1 MPRGAIEWRNE
12 GEVSS
17 VDVRCGGLS
26 GRTNPGSIAT
36 GPPMQMPVPSISKSH
51 IQGLNLPDLTDS
63 VEFLRGGF
71 WRRAVALFIDLVAV
85 VAVLQVTAL
94 ALFPLSNGHVQF
106 SAGLLY
112 DLNCEYLES
121 VPKGLSI
128 SIEFDANSITDCQ
141 QSLLGLPTSRALS
154 VSRITRDSAV
164 TKVAQIRHMLD
175 AEGRPAS
182 GLPLD
187 ILILPL
193 LIALRFALDRIGG
206 SIGRRICCIR
216 LSNGLN
222 GQYPPAAASMNR
234 RYAAL
239 ALPLAPVWIWSSC
252 AALFPGPELGDP
264 RLYWLCWVGTGI
276 PLLIAALE
284 AADSIIRRRDTF
296 YDRIAGTSV
305 LRLDEKK
312 AVIAMAGVAA
322 PPSLGQ
328 SDSSRPH
335 LMPEPSYVPPPLL
348 PQQASRSRNYIA
360 RHWRGE
366 LSLPVSYWLNGILGA
381 VVVGATVG
389 VLAYAINQ
397 QSDAQPVLWLFSL
410 IATWTSAALLTIW
423 QAVGVWRS
431 ATRYR
436 QRGKRFWGAAAKA
449 LVLLGVAQLAANFVM
464 VGTAQMAGI
473 YEIVSGDARVG
484 PHEFHILANGETL
497 EFSGG
502 ITFGVTQEL
511 ERFLNAM
518 AGVRSVRLNSTGGR
532 ILEAQKM
539 SDMIRSRDLATVVAV
554 DCLSACTI
562 VFLGGKE
569 RLMLPG
575 ARLGFHQPAFRGMTA
590 ADRSAAIATEQLR
603 LQGFGLSSAFAARA
617 TSALPSGM
625 WYPDKDELVRERV
638 ATRVISPTQES
649 PVDRSFVE
657 TSSPD
662 AGGTDMP
669 IARVTVPTAA
679 RSAPAAGLSATG
691 DSTAS
696 TGAAAYGPVR
706 NRVPADLL
714 KRLSSVPRKTT
725 VIPQLAPTPK

>member
-1 MPRGAIEWRNE
+1 
-12 GEVSS
+12 
-17 VDVRCGGLS
+17 
-26 GRTNPGSIAT
+26 
-36 GPPMQMPVPSISKSH
+36 
-51 IQGLNLPDLTDS
+51 
-63 VEFLRGGF
+63 
-71 WRRAVALFIDLVAV
+71 
-85 VAVLQVTAL
+85 
-94 ALFPLSNGHVQF
+94 
-106 SAGLLY
+106 
-112 DLNCEYLES
+112 
-121 VPKGLSI
+121 
-128 SIEFDANSITDCQ
+128 
-141 QSLLGLPTSRALS
+141 
-154 VSRITRDSAV
+154 
-164 TKVAQIRHMLD
+164 
-175 AEGRPAS
+175 
-182 GLPLD
+182 
-187 ILILPL
+187 
-193 LIALRFALDRIGG
+193 
-206 SIGRRICCIR
+206 
-216 LSNGLN
+216 
-222 GQYPPAAASMNR
+222 MNR

-239 ALPLAPVWIWSSC
+239 ALPLAPVWIWSSY
-252 AALFPGPELGDP
+252 AALFPGPELVDP
-264 RLYWLCWVGTGI
+264 RLYWLCWVATGI
-276 PLLIAALE
+276 SLLIAALE
-284 AADSIIRRRDTF
+284 AADSIIRRRDAF

-312 AVIAMAGVAA
+312 AVIAMAGVSA

-335 LMPEPSYVPPPLL
+335 IMPEPSYVPSPLS

-389 VLAYAINQ
+389 ALAYAINQ
-397 QSDAQPVLWLFSL
+397 QSDAQPMLWLFSL

-484 PHEFHILANGETL
+484 PHQFHILANGETL

-502 ITFGVTQEL
+502 ITFGVTQEF

-539 SDMIRSRDLATVVAV
+539 SDMIRSRDLATVVAL

-569 RLMLPG
+569 RLMLSS

-617 TSALPSGM
+617 TTASPSGM
-625 WYPDKDELVRERV
+625 WYPDQDELVRERV
-638 ATRVISPTQES
+638 VTRVISPTQES
-649 PVDRSFVE
+649 PIDRPFVD

-662 AGGTDMP
+662 AGGTDVP
-669 IARVTVPTAA
+669 IARVTVPNAA

-696 TGAAAYGPVR
+696 TGAEAYGPVR

-714 KRLSSVPRKTT
+714 KRLSSVPRKTA
-725 VIPQLAPTPK
+725 VIPQLAPPPK

>member
-1 MPRGAIEWRNE
+1 
-12 GEVSS
+12 
-17 VDVRCGGLS
+17 
-26 GRTNPGSIAT
+26 
-36 GPPMQMPVPSISKSH
+36 
-51 IQGLNLPDLTDS
+51 
-63 VEFLRGGF
+63 
-71 WRRAVALFIDLVAV
+71 
-85 VAVLQVTAL
+85 
-94 ALFPLSNGHVQF
+94 
-106 SAGLLY
+106 
-112 DLNCEYLES
+112 
-121 VPKGLSI
+121 
-128 SIEFDANSITDCQ
+128 
-141 QSLLGLPTSRALS
+141 
-154 VSRITRDSAV
+154 
-164 TKVAQIRHMLD
+164 
-175 AEGRPAS
+175 
-182 GLPLD
+182 
-187 ILILPL
+187 
-193 LIALRFALDRIGG
+193 
-206 SIGRRICCIR
+206 
-216 LSNGLN
+216 
-222 GQYPPAAASMNR
+222 
-234 RYAAL
+234 
-239 ALPLAPVWIWSSC
+239 
-252 AALFPGPELGDP
+252 
-264 RLYWLCWVGTGI
+264 
-276 PLLIAALE
+276 
-284 AADSIIRRRDTF
+284 
-296 YDRIAGTSV
+296 
-305 LRLDEKK
+305 
-312 AVIAMAGVAA
+312 
-322 PPSLGQ
+322 
-328 SDSSRPH
+328 
-335 LMPEPSYVPPPLL
+335 MPEPSYVPSPLP

-397 QSDAQPVLWLFSL
+397 QSDAQPMLWLFSL

-436 QRGKRFWGAAAKA
+436 QRGKRFWGVAAKA

-484 PHEFHILANGETL
+484 PHQFHILANGETL

-511 ERFLNAM
+511 EQFLNAM
-518 AGVRSVRLNSTGGR
+518 AGVRAVRLNSTGGR

-569 RLMLPG
+569 RLMLPS

-617 TSALPSGM
+617 TTASPSGM
-625 WYPDKDELVRERV
+625 WYPDQDELVRERV
-638 ATRVISPTQES
+638 VTRVLSPTQES
-649 PVDRSFVE
+649 PIDRPFVD

-679 RSAPAAGLSATG
+679 RSAPAAGLSSTG

-696 TGAAAYGPVR
+696 TGTADYGPVR

-714 KRLSSVPRKTT
+714 KRLSSVPRKTA
-725 VIPQLAPTPK
+725 VIPQLAPPPK